1 MLDRLIKPHW
11 PYMPETCKELHLGEI
26 SDRVE
31 RELSS
36 VADEP
41 LNYYFW
47 YHLLDADEKGKQPK
61 IGLRTVNKWF
71 NLKSVSSLRHIAES
85 GDKVEYW
92 LLASVCNSERDYR
105 FLNLVTRGWSK

>member
-1 MLDRLIKPHW
+1 
-11 PYMPETCKELHLGEI
+11 MPETCKELHLGEI